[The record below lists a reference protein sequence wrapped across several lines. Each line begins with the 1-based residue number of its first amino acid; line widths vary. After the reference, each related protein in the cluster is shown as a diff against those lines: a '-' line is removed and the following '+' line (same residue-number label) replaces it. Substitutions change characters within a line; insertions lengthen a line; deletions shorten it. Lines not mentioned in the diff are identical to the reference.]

1 MLIKHQVLE
10 RIADG
15 TVTLAFRRWQRPT
28 VKTGGQIRT
37 AVGILAI
44 DEVTIIHV
52 DEITAEDAQKAGYS
66 SCSELLHK
74 LNRNEEGRFYRIKF
88 HFVGQ
93 DPREVLR
100 EQNNLTDDELAE
112 VHRKLAQL
120 DLKSQDGSWAMA
132 ILRLIKQHPG
142 LRATELAGLAN
153 LDTQVLKVKVRKLK
167 SLGLTI
173 SIARGGYRL
182 SPRGCEILD
191 RLDYSEEYT

>member
-1 MLIKHQVLE
+1 MLIKQQVLE

-15 TVTLAFRRWQRPT
+15 TVTLAFRRWKRPT
-28 VKTGGQIRT
+28 VKTGGQLRT

-44 DEVTIIHV
+44 DEVTVIHV
-52 DEITAEDAQKAGYS
+52 DEIKPEDAQKAGCS
-66 SCSELLHK
+66 SYSELFHT
-74 LNRNEEGRFYRIKF
+74 LNKNQESALYRIKF
-88 HFVGQ
+88 HFAGQ

-100 EQNNLTDDELAE
+100 EQVDLTDDELAK
-112 VHRKLAQL
+112 VHQKLTHL
-120 DLKSQDGSWAMA
+120 DLKSQDGSWTMT

>member
-15 TVTLAFRRWQRPT
+15 TVTLAFRRWKRPT
-28 VKTGGQIRT
+28 VKTGGQLRT

-44 DEVTIIHV
+44 DEVTVIHV
-52 DEITAEDAQKAGYS
+52 DEITEEDAQKAGYS
-66 SCSELLHK
+66 SYSELLHT
-74 LNRNEEGRFYRIKF
+74 LNKNEESALYRIKF
-88 HFVGQ
+88 HFAWQ

-100 EQNNLTDDELAE
+100 EQVNLTDDELAK
-112 VHRKLAQL
+112 VHQKLTHL
-120 DLKSQDGSWAMA
+120 DLKSQDGSWTMT

-142 LRATELAGLAN
+142 LRATELAALAH

-167 SLGLTI
+167 SFGLTV

-182 SPRGCEILD
+182 SPRGREMLN
-191 RLDYSEEYT
+191 RLDYSGEHT